1 MVLLAG
7 VHEGDLQKLLREDED
22 EALAERPLGYRA
34 DRDFLKHD
42 GLLMRYVLW
51 SSGQS

>member
-7 VHEGDLQKLLREDED
+7 VYEGDLQKMLVGTKSEPSKD
-22 EALAERPLGYRA
+22 RPLGLRA
-34 DRDFLKHD
+34 DYEFLKQD

-51 SSGQS
+51 SSQ